1 MLKRINLRLENI
13 DLIRSAQSAAS
24 PDNTEIEKTAL
35 SIINDVKT
43 RGDEALRF
51 YSEKFDG
58 YVSESF
64 KINEAEIDKA
74 FEVCT
79 KELVEALE
87 VAASRIK
94 EFHETQLQ
102 ANKSYVA
109 DGIEVSTMHRPVRRA
124 GCYVPGGRASYPS
137 TVLMTVI
144 PAVVAGVE
152 NVIICSPAGEEN
164 KVDPSVLV
172 AARIAGA
179 SSVYAI
185 GGAQAIAAMAYGSEE
200 IEPVDVIVGPGNT
213 YVATAQRMV
222 SQDVGIAA
230 AFAGPSE
237 IVVIADSTAN
247 PLFAAIDLIVQAEH
261 GPDGQSWLICSDDEI
276 LEEILKEVEA
286 LTLRSQRRE
295 EIMATFEAG
304 GFAVLVKDLSQAFD
318 VANEVAP
325 EHLQLMVQNP
335 ESYLPFVQNAGA
347 VFLGNMAPASVG
359 DYFAGPSHVLPTDG
373 SARFASAL
381 TVTDFIKD
389 IHVVSIGEDALKQA
403 AETITTIA
411 DAEGLEAH
419 SESIRLRIKEM
430 K

>member
-1 MLKRINLRLENI
+1 
-13 DLIRSAQSAAS
+13 
-24 PDNTEIEKTAL
+24 
-35 SIINDVKT
+35 
-43 RGDEALRF
+43 
-51 YSEKFDG
+51 
-58 YVSESF
+58 
-64 KINEAEIDKA
+64 
-74 FEVCT
+74 
-79 KELVEALE
+79 
-87 VAASRIK
+87 
-94 EFHETQLQ
+94 
-102 ANKSYVA
+102 
-109 DGIEVSTMHRPVRRA
+109 
-124 GCYVPGGRASYPS
+124 
-137 TVLMTVI
+137 MTVI

>member
-1 MLKRINLRLENI
+1 
-13 DLIRSAQSAAS
+13 
-24 PDNTEIEKTAL
+24 
-35 SIINDVKT
+35 
-43 RGDEALRF
+43 
-51 YSEKFDG
+51 
-58 YVSESF
+58 
-64 KINEAEIDKA
+64 
-74 FEVCT
+74 
-79 KELVEALE
+79 
-87 VAASRIK
+87 
-94 EFHETQLQ
+94 
-102 ANKSYVA
+102 
-109 DGIEVSTMHRPVRRA
+109 
-124 GCYVPGGRASYPS
+124 
-137 TVLMTVI
+137 
-144 PAVVAGVE
+144 
-152 NVIICSPAGEEN
+152 
-164 KVDPSVLV
+164 
-172 AARIAGA
+172 
-179 SSVYAI
+179 
-185 GGAQAIAAMAYGSEE
+185 
-200 IEPVDVIVGPGNT
+200 
-213 YVATAQRMV
+213 MV